1 MCEEEKR
8 IKENSCYK
16 ENDCLTNGCDC
27 FDDSRYDLKKS
38 DIKNV
43 HNEKRDITLSE
54 KINKIRKELNL
65 PEKNERC
72 FIEQRTPDKDD
83 EQSYLPFYNRFS
95 RQPSTPSSNRTRSKI
110 IYKSRS
116 KSKSRSPSST
126 KSHWIP
132 TGANYYYG
140 THNNRSK
147 IMK

>member
-27 FDDSRYDLKKS
+27 FDDSRYDLKKNDKKKVS
-38 DIKNV
+38 D
-43 HNEKRDITLSE
+43 ERREITLSE

-72 FIEQRTPDKDD
+72 FIEHRTAEKDD
-83 EQSYLPFYNRFS
+83 EKSYLPFYNRFS
-95 RQPSTPSSNRTRSKI
+95 RPSTPSSNRSRSKI

-116 KSKSRSPSST
+116 KSKSRSPSSI

-132 TGANYYYG
+132 TGANYYYD
-140 THNNRSK
+140 THYNRSK

>member
-27 FDDSRYDLKKS
+27 FDDSRYVLKKNDKKKVS
-38 DIKNV
+38 D
-43 HNEKRDITLSE
+43 ERREITLSE

-72 FIEQRTPDKDD
+72 FFEHRTAEKDD
-83 EQSYLPFYNRFS
+83 EKSYLPFYNRFS
-95 RQPSTPSSNRTRSKI
+95 RPSTPSSNRSRSKI

-116 KSKSRSPSST
+116 KSKSRSPSSI

-132 TGANYYYG
+132 TGANYYYD
-140 THNNRSK
+140 THYNRSK